1 MHIKGDTKMKQK
13 ILIIGILLIAGLVLA
28 NPASAT
34 TFTLL
39 GSDSDLSYSNSA
51 STFNIYFNDY
61 CGFVSTYG
69 YKQIYSVKITDI
81 YGATKTLTR
90 NIDFTNTKSSYG
102 YTASIDINQDELGL
116 SPLKRVEVNFV
127 KQPDLRIAATKKI
140 GNYYYITV
148 KNYGDATARSS
159 YLGTY
164 VYSHKTI
171 KTYIPSLKPGQYK
184 TVKVYV
190 KSYYYKTFKADYT
203 NLVNE
208 IYEYNNVK
216 YRT

>member
-1 MHIKGDTKMKQK
+1 MKQK
-13 ILIIGILLIAGLVLA
+13 IIILAIALITAFLLMGS
-28 NPASAT
+28 ASAA

-39 GSDSDLSYSNSA
+39 GSDSEVSYSNSA
-51 STFNIYFNDY
+51 NTFNVYLNAY
-61 CGFVSTYG
+61 CGYVSTYG
-69 YKQIYSVKITDI
+69 YKQISSIRITDI
-81 YGATKTLTR
+81 YGLKATLTR
-90 NIDFTNTKSSYG
+90 NVDFTSTKSSYG
-102 YTASIDINQDELGL
+102 YTTSVDINQDELGL
-116 SPLKRVEVNFV
+116 SPLKRIEVNFI
-127 KQPDLRIAATKKI
+127 KQSDLRIAATKKS

-159 YLGTY
+159 YLGTSI
-164 VYSHKTI
+164 YSHKTM

-184 TVKVYV
+184 TVKIYV
-190 KSYYYKTFKADYT
+190 KSYYSKTFKADCT

>member
-1 MHIKGDTKMKQK
+1 MKQK
-13 ILIIGILLIAGLVLA
+13 IIILGILVVTGLFLVS
-28 NPASAT
+28 PASAT

-51 STFNIYFNDY
+51 YTFNIYFNDY
-61 CGFVSTYG
+61 CGYVSTSG
-69 YKQIYSVKITDI
+69 YRQISSVKITDV
-81 YGATKTLTR
+81 YGSTETLIR
-90 NIDFTNTKSSYG
+90 NMDFTNTKNSYG
-102 YTASIDINQDELGL
+102 YTASINFDSDTLGL
-116 SPLKRVEVNFV
+116 YSLKSVQVNFV
-127 KQPDLRIAATKKI
+127 KQPDLRIAATKKS

-164 VYSHKTI
+164 VYAHKTI
-171 KTYIPSLKPGQYK
+171 KNYIPSLKPGQYK

-190 KSYYYKTFKADYT
+190 KSYYYKTFKADCT

-208 IYEYNNVK
+208 IYESNNVK
-216 YRT
+216 YRA

>member
-1 MHIKGDTKMKQK
+1 MKQK
-13 ILIIGILLIAGLVLA
+13 IIILAIALITTFLLMGS
-28 NPASAT
+28 ASAA

-39 GSDSDLSYSNSA
+39 GSDSSYSYSNSA
-51 STFNIYFNDY
+51 YTFNIYFDDY
-61 CGFVSTYG
+61 GGFVSTYG
-69 YKQIYSVKITDI
+69 YKQISSVKITDS
-81 YGATKTLTR
+81 YGSTKTLIR
-90 NIDFTNTKSSYG
+90 NIDFTNSKSSYG
-102 YTASIDINQDELGL
+102 YSTNINIDQDNLGL
-116 SPLKRVEVNFV
+116 SSLKSVTVNFV
-127 KQPDLRIAATKKI
+127 KQPDLRIATTKKS

-164 VYSHKTI
+164 VYGHKTI
-171 KTYIPSLKPGQYK
+171 KTYVPYLKPGQYK

-190 KSYYYKTFKADYT
+190 KSYFSKTFKADCT

-208 IYEYNNVK
+208 IYEYNNIK

>member
-1 MHIKGDTKMKQK
+1 MKQK
-13 ILIIGILLIAGLVLA
+13 IIILGILLIAGSFLVS
-28 NPASAT
+28 PASAA

-39 GSDSDLSYSNSA
+39 GSDSEVSYSNSA
-51 STFNIYFNDY
+51 SSFNVYFNSY

-69 YKQIYSVKITDI
+69 YKQISSVKITDI
-81 YGATKTLTR
+81 YGVTKTLTR
-90 NIDFTNTKSSYG
+90 NIDFTNTKNSYA
-102 YTASIDINQDELGL
+102 YTASVDIDRDTLGL
-116 SPLKRVEVNFV
+116 SSLKSVQVNFI
-127 KQPDLRIAATKKI
+127 KQPDLRIGTTKKS

-164 VYSHKTI
+164 VYGHKTI
-171 KTYIPSLKPGQYK
+171 KTYIPYLKPGQYK

-190 KSYYYKTFKADYT
+190 KSYYYKTFKADCT

-208 IYEYNNVK
+208 IYESNNVK